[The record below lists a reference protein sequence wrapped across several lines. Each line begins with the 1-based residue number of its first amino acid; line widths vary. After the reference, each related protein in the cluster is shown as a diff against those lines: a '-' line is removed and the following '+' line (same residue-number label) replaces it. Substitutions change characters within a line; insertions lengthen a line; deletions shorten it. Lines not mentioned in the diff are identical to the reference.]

1 MKIKK
6 ELEIITK
13 GKIDI
18 YKLSE
23 TEQNLFFN
31 SLLTNILNIF
41 NEKKKG
47 D

>member
-6 ELEIITK
+6 ELKIITK
-13 GKIDI
+13 GKIDVF
-18 YKLSE
+18 KLSE

-31 SLLTNILNIF
+31 SLLTNILEIF
-41 NEKKKG
+41 NKTKKG

>member
-6 ELEIITK
+6 ELKIITK
-13 GKIDI
+13 GKIDVF
-18 YKLSE
+18 KLSE

-31 SLLTNILNIF
+31 SLLTNILEIF
-41 NEKKKG
+41 NKTEKG

>member
-6 ELEIITK
+6 ELKIITK

-23 TEQNLFFN
+23 AEQNLFFN

-41 NEKKKG
+41 NDKKKG